1 MATFI
6 KRGDLQW
13 QAKIRRLGH
22 PVQSKTFTTKM
33 DAEAWARSIEVE
45 MDRGNFV
52 SRVEAETTTL
62 REGLERYA
70 REITHKKKGA
80 AQELVRLKKWQSGP
94 LGSRYLSSI
103 KGKDLAAFRDERRA
117 EGRAENTIR
126 LSLALLSHFY
136 ENARKEWGME
146 NLANPAKNIKL
157 PGGSKQRDRRLHGE
171 EFQYLTNAAAK
182 GAQPISRS
190 IIEIA
195 IYTAMRQ
202 GEILGLKWENIDFAK
217 KVAFLPMTK
226 NGEARRVPLS
236 SKAIAV
242 LSSLARPIEGGK
254 IFSISQDR
262 LIRTFKRACVV
273 GRNQYLA
280 DQLAVNQPPTVDFL
294 EDLRFHDLRHEAT
307 TRLFELKLDMME
319 VAAITGH
326 KSLSMLR
333 RYTHL
338 RAEDLAHK
346 LG

>member
-22 PVQSKTFTTKM
+22 LTQSKTFTTKV
-33 DAEAWARSIEVE
+33 DAEAWARSIESE
-45 MDRGNFV
+45 MDRGIFV

-62 REGLERYA
+62 KDGLERYA
-70 REITHKKKGA
+70 REITQSKKGA
-80 AQELVRLKKWQSGP
+80 AQELVRLKKWQTGP
-94 LGSRYLSSI
+94 LGSRRLSSI

-136 ENARKEWGME
+136 ETARKEWGME
-146 NLANPAKNIKL
+146 SLVNPAKNIKL
-157 PGGSKQRDRRLHGE
+157 PGGSKQRDRRLHGDE
-171 EFQYLTNAAAK
+171 LEYLTNAAAK
-182 GAQPISRS
+182 GAQPISKS
-190 IIEIA
+190 IIELA

-202 GEILGLKWENIDFAK
+202 GEILGLKWEHIDFGK
-217 KVAFLPMTK
+217 KVAFLPTTK
-226 NGEARRVPLS
+226 NGDARRVPLS

-242 LSSLARPIEGGK
+242 LNSIARPIEGGR

-273 GRNQYLA
+273 GRGQYLA
-280 DQLAVNQPPTVDFL
+280 DQLSAAQPATVDFL

-338 RAEDLAHK
+338 RAEDLALK